1 MRLTKGPWSILV
13 GTASVG
19 IPVVC
24 GMSLFALE
32 GRVDARDCVAALI
45 AIATG
50 GVVAGLL
57 GLRKGPVEAGRA
69 STLGCVAW
77 VVVTL
82 LTSLAVHPSHPG
94 AALAMG
100 VVVALSLAAFGT
112 LMGLVVH
119 GLLVPCLRKL

>member
-13 GTASVG
+13 GAASVG
-19 IPVVC
+19 IPVVS

-32 GRVDARDCVAALI
+32 GRVDAGDCAAALI

-50 GVVAGLL
+50 GLVAGLL
-57 GLRKGPVEAGRA
+57 GLRKVPLESGHA

-94 AALAMG
+94 YALAVG
-100 VVVALSLAAFGT
+100 FIAAIPLAAFGP
-112 LMGLVVH
+112 LMGLAVH
-119 GLLVPCLRKL
+119 GMLTPCIRRT